1 MAVNAN
7 VLGRPAERSRSL
19 LRRPSDR
26 GLFLAAAILFPLVVL
41 VGYFKSYYFSAFFD
55 VKPVANMLVHAHG
68 VVMTLWV
75 VYFSAQIALIRTK
88 NVRLHMTM
96 GMVGVALAALVVV
109 VGMAT
114 AYDAQLV
121 RGAAPPGVNP
131 HSFFVL
137 PALDMLL
144 FVVFFAGAIYYRKR
158 PTEHKTLMLM
168 TAIAFTPAALFRLP
182 VAPPQLMIHWA
193 FGVPMLVALAC
204 LGWHARKHRRLNKVF
219 AASVLILVASHPLRL
234 FLLGSEAWLR
244 FTAWLA
250 P

>member
-1 MAVNAN
+1 MAINAN
-7 VLGRPAERSRSL
+7 A

-26 GLFLAAAILFPLVVL
+26 YLFLAAAILFPLVVL
-41 VGYFKSYYFSAFFD
+41 VGYFKSYYFSVFFD
-55 VKPVANMLVHAHG
+55 VPSVANKLVHAHG

-75 VYFSAQIALIRTK
+75 AYFSAQIALIRTK

-96 GMVGVALAALVVV
+96 GLVGIALAVLVVV
-109 VGMAT
+109 IGTAT

-121 RGAAPPGVNP
+121 RGSAPPGVNP

-137 PALDMLL
+137 PMLDMAL

-168 TAIAFTPAALFRLP
+168 TAIAFMPAALFRLP
-182 VAPPQLMIHWA
+182 IVPPQIMIHWA
-193 FGVPMLVALAC
+193 FGVPMLTALAC
-204 LGWHARKHRRLNKVF
+204 LGWHSAKHRKLNKVF
-219 AASVLILVASHPLRL
+219 ATSVLLVIAAHPLRIA
-234 FLLGSEAWLR
+234 LLSSEAWLR

>member
-1 MAVNAN
+1 MAINAN
-7 VLGRPAERSRSL
+7 A

-26 GLFLAAAILFPLVVL
+26 PLFLAAAILFPLVVL
-41 VGYFKSYYFSAFFD
+41 AGYFKSYYFSAFFD
-55 VKPVANMLVHAHG
+55 VPSVANMLVHAHA

-75 VYFSAQIALIRTK
+75 AYFSAQIALIRTK

-96 GMVGVALAALVVV
+96 GMVGVALAALVVA
-109 VGMAT
+109 VGTAT

-121 RGAAPPGVNP
+121 RGSAPPGVNP

-137 PALDMLL
+137 PMLDMAL

-168 TAIAFTPAALFRLP
+168 TAIAFMPAALFRLP
-182 VAPPQLMIHWA
+182 VVPPQLMTHWA
-193 FGVPMLVALAC
+193 FGVPMFVALGC
-204 LGWHARKHRRLNKVF
+204 LGWHRAKHRKLNKVF
-219 AASVLILVASHPLRL
+219 AAAVLLVVAAHPLRIA
-234 FLLGSEAWLR
+234 LLNSEAWLR

-250 P
+250 PQ